1 MEVGEVSCR
10 YAHHEHERIAYGEL
24 GPNVGFP
31 TRTLSDVSGQA
42 LWAVVL
48 NTPGYTDRVRQQW

>member
-1 MEVGEVSCR
+1 MQVT
-10 YAHHEHERIAYGEL
+10 HHEHARIAHDGS
-24 GPNVGFP
+24 NVGFP

>member
-10 YAHHEHERIAYGEL
+10 YAHDEHERIAHDGS
-24 GPNVGFP
+24 NVGFP

-48 NTPGYTDRVRQQW
+48 NTLGQTGRVRQQW